1 MIFLCIMGRS
11 GSGKSLVESKLE
23 QIGFKR
29 NISYTTR
36 EPQIR
41 DGVLEESGRE
51 YVFVSREKFMSLVD
65 KGNIIE
71 YEEYNGNLYGTPRP
85 FGSTRYVSVVCVN
98 GYKKLKEIYGD
109 QVIGIYIKVDKD
121 VAKNRGSARNNN
133 TNIIEIRDKLDDKLV
148 IEMEAESDI
157 VIDGNKHINR
167 VLADIL
173 KLIRQ

>member
-23 QIGFKR
+23 QVGFKR

-36 EPQIR
+36 EPQLR
-41 DGVLEESGRE
+41 DSVMEESGKE
-51 YVFVSREKFMSLVD
+51 YVFVSKEKFMSLVE

-98 GYKKLKEIYGD
+98 EYKKLKEIYGD
-109 QVIGIYIKVDKD
+109 QVIGIYIKVDKNI
-121 VAKNRGSARNNN
+121 AKERGKVRNENS
-133 TNIIEIRDKLDDKLV
+133 NIIEIRDKLDDKL
-148 IEMEAESDI
+148 INEMEDKADL
-157 VIDGNKHINR
+157 VIDGNQHINR

-173 KLIRQ
+173 KLTRQ